1 MTHMNFSEPEV
12 VLLVVLLRFV
22 LLRRYGAFWGS
33 NIRGLDIDS
42 LEVKVSEAVK
52 GKSRKGMI
60 Q

>member
-1 MTHMNFSEPEV
+1 MTHINLSEPEV
-12 VLLVVLLRFV
+12 VLLVVSFV
-22 LLRRYGAFWGS
+22 LLREYGALWGS
-33 NIRGLDIDS
+33 NNRGLDIDS